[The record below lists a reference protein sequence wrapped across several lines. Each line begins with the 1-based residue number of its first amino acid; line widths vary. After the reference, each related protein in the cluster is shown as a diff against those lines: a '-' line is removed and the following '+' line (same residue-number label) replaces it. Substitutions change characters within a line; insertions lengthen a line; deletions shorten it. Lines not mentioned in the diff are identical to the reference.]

1 MEVLENL
8 KTNGISIRVASP
20 KLVMEEVMCSSH
32 PSPLPQQR
40 ISVMCDRF
48 SCFVGIEM
56 CFAIKVAYIP
66 LKMKGVGVT
75 GPRLGDMTNI

>member
-1 MEVLENL
+1 MLENL

-32 PSPLPQQR
+32 PFPLPQQR

-48 SCFVGIEM
+48 SCFVGTEM

-66 LKMKGVGVT
+66 LKMKGEFLKKLWFCIDGE
-75 GPRLGDMTNI
+75 